1 MAKPL
6 EGKCVA
12 ILATH
17 GFEQSELLEPKK
29 ALEEAGAQTFIVSLK
44 HGAINGWKEK
54 NWGEAV
60 KVDISLSEAD
70 PKKFDALF
78 LPGGVMNP
86 DALRNDERA
95 VEFAQAF
102 VDSEKPIAAICHGPQ
117 LLIETGI
124 LAGRK
129 VTSYPSFKTDI
140 LNAGGDW
147 YDTEVVVDKGLVTSR
162 RPSDI
167 PAFNKKMIEEFAEG
181 GHHHPP
187 LREKEQH
194 PHH

>member
-6 EGKCVA
+6 EGKYVA
-12 ILATH
+12 ILATN

-29 ALEEAGAQTFIVSLK
+29 ALEDAGAKTFVVSLK

-54 NWGEAV
+54 NWGESI
-60 KVDISLSEAD
+60 KVDLSLSEAD
-70 PKKFDALF
+70 PGEFDALF

-102 VDSEKPIAAICHGPQ
+102 VDAEKPIAAICHGPQ

-147 YDTEVVVDKGLVTSR
+147 YDSEVIVDKGLVTSR
-162 RPSDI
+162 RPEDI

-181 GHHHPP
+181 RHPRLP
-187 LREKEQH
+187 LRENEQH
-194 PHH
+194 PQH

>member
-1 MAKPL
+1 MAKSL
-6 EGKCVA
+6 EGKNIA
-12 ILATH
+12 ILATN

-29 ALEEAGAQTFIVSLK
+29 ALEEAGAKTFIVSLK
-44 HGAINGWKEK
+44 HGAINGWKNK
-54 NWGEAV
+54 NWGESV
-60 KVDISLSEAD
+60 KVDLSLNEAD
-70 PKKFDALF
+70 PEEFDALL

-102 VDSEKPIAAICHGPQ
+102 VDAEKPIAAICHGPQ

-147 YDTEVVVDKGLVTSR
+147 YDSEVVVDKGLVTSR
-162 RPSDI
+162 RPDDI
-167 PAFNKKMIEEFAEG
+167 PAFNRKMIEEFAEG
-181 GHHHPP
+181 RHHRP
-187 LREKEQH
+187 LLEKKEQH